1 MAHIPEGSGMG
12 RLTRRFG
19 GKPVTLENSTV
30 QQQSDLPEGPALVR
44 LTTQQAFK
52 DRPEGVMR
60 NVEGEFFWVGTGIA
74 GEKPW
79 TGSWRAQPNIDKEG
93 LERGMR
99 RIEDRLGLF
108 PRVTDCEDAVLNP
121 TTWVELAD

>member
-52 DRPEGVMR
+52 NRPEGVMR

-79 TGSWRAQPNIDKEG
+79 TGSWRSQPNIDKEA

-99 RIEDRLGLF
+99 RIEDRIGLF
-108 PRVTDCEDAVLNP
+108 PRVTDCEDTILNP
-121 TTWVELAD
+121 VTWVELTD